1 MLADPQYRV
10 VIHGVPKVEMD
21 PLKANWDMGDTIR
34 RLKKYNSKLKAVRI
48 STLMR
53 KVRNLDALI

>member
-1 MLADPQYRV
+1 
-10 VIHGVPKVEMD
+10 MD

-48 STLMR
+48 STFMH
-53 KVRNLDALI
+53 KVRNLDASI